1 MIYKLRYNI
10 PMNQHTNR
18 KSILLISIVSF
29 SIVFLTFIISLI
41 ARGYKINLKQGTI
54 LTATGIL
61 SATSEPKAASVYLD
75 EKLVTATDNTLNLS
89 PDTYTVKIVKDGYLP
104 WQKTIQIKK
113 ETVYQTNTQ
122 LFRSVPDL
130 KPITYTGA
138 INPTVSPDNTKIV
151 YVVASSSASI
161 DNGLYLME
169 LNNTFSLNFS
179 KNTAKQLSQNLSNVK
194 WSDFSFQFS
203 PNSRQILATN
213 SIKNISYLISLDTTI
228 NPKNLYDVTPTLT
241 TIKTDWQNQ
250 LNQLMSSKMAKIPL
264 ELQDL
269 VSTASAQD
277 LQFSASEEKILFLA
291 KKDGNL
297 RQNIVTPPPSQSTQP
312 QSRDVKEGNYYVY
325 DLKDD
330 TNFLIGSKNEIFNLS
345 WLDSSDNIVF
355 TNQQNI
361 KVADYDGTN
370 QQTLFAGKFNP
381 STVFPMPGGSK
392 ITTLVSPYQGA
403 PENLYTISIK

>member
-1 MIYKLRYNI
+1 
-10 PMNQHTNR
+10 MNQHSNK

-75 EKLVTATDNTLNLS
+75 DKLVTATDNTLNLA
-89 PDTYTVKIVKDGYLP
+89 PNTYTVKIVKDGYLP

-138 INPTVSPDNTKIV
+138 ISPVVSPDNTKIV
-151 YVVASSSASI
+151 YAVASASASV
-161 DNGLYLME
+161 DNGLYVME

-179 KNTAKQLSQNLSNVK
+179 KNTAKQLSQNLSNIN
-194 WSDFSFQFS
+194 WSDFTFEFS

-213 SIKNISYLISLDTTI
+213 KTKNVSYLISLDTAI
-228 NPKNLYDVTPTLT
+228 NPKSLYDVTPTLT
-241 TIKTDWQNQ
+241 SIKTDWQVQ
-250 LNQLMSSKMAKIPL
+250 LSQLISSKISKIPL
-264 ELQDL
+264 ALQTFI
-269 VSTASAQD
+269 STASAQD

-291 KKDGNL
+291 QKDGNL
-297 RQNIVTPPPSQSTQP
+297 ENNIVTPPPSQSSQQ
-312 QSRDVKEGNYYVY
+312 QSRDIKQGNYYVY

-330 TNFLIGSKNEIFNLS
+330 TNFFIGSKNDISNLS
-345 WLDSSDNIVF
+345 WLDSSDNIIF
-355 TNQQNI
+355 TNLQNI

-370 QQTLFAGKFNP
+370 QQTLFIGNFNP
-381 STVFPMPGGSK
+381 FTVFPMPGGSK
-392 ITTLVSPYQGA
+392 ITTLISPYSGA

>member
-1 MIYKLRYNI
+1 MT
-10 PMNQHTNR
+10 QHSNK

-29 SIVFLTFIISLI
+29 SIVFLTFAISLI

-61 SATSEPKAASVYLD
+61 SATSDPKAASVYLD
-75 EKLVTATDNTLNLS
+75 DKLVTATDNTLNLT

-138 INPTVSPDNTKIV
+138 INPVISPDNTKIV
-151 YVVASSSASI
+151 YAVASASASV
-161 DNGLYLME
+161 DNGLYSMD

-179 KNTAKQLSQNLSNVK
+179 KNTAKQLSPNLSNIN
-194 WSDFSFQFS
+194 WADFTFQFS

-213 SIKNISYLISLDTTI
+213 QNKNISYLISLDTTI
-228 NPKNLYDVTPTLT
+228 NPKSLYDVTPTLA
-241 TIKTDWQNQ
+241 TIKDDWQNQ
-250 LNQLMSSKMAKIPL
+250 LNQLVSSKITKVPVA
-264 ELQDL
+264 LQAF

-291 KKDGNL
+291 QKDGNL
-297 RQNIVTPPPSQSTQP
+297 EQNIVTPPPSQSTQT
-312 QSRDVKEGNYYVY
+312 QSRGIKQGNYYVY
-325 DLKDD
+325 DIKDD
-330 TNFLIGSKNEIFNLS
+330 TNFLIGSKNDVSNIT
-345 WLDSSDNIVF
+345 WLDSSDNIMF
-355 TNQQNI
+355 TNLQNI

-370 QQTLFAGKFNP
+370 QQTLFIGNFNP
-381 STVFPMPGGSK
+381 SMVFPMPGGSK
-392 ITTLVSPYQGA
+392 ITTLISPYSGA

>member
-1 MIYKLRYNI
+1 
-10 PMNQHTNR
+10 MNQHSNK
-18 KSILLISIVSF
+18 KSLLLISIVSF
-29 SIVFLTFIISLI
+29 SIVFLTLIISFI

-61 SATSEPKAASVYLD
+61 SATSEPKGASVYLD

-89 PDTYTVKIVKDGYLP
+89 PNTYTVKIVKDGYLP

-138 INPTVSPDNTKIV
+138 INPIVSPDNTKIV
-151 YVVASSSASI
+151 YAVASASASV

-169 LNNTFSLNFS
+169 LTNSFSLNFT
-179 KNTAKQLSQNLSNVK
+179 KNTAKQLSQNLANIN
-194 WSDFSFQFS
+194 WTDFTFEFS
-203 PNSRQILATN
+203 PNSRQVLATN
-213 SIKNISYLISLDTTI
+213 SLKNVAYLISLDTAI
-228 NPKNLYDVTPTLT
+228 NPKNLYDVTPTLN
-241 TIKTDWQNQ
+241 TIKTDWQDQ
-250 LNQLMSSKMAKIPL
+250 LSQQMNSKLAKVPTV
-264 ELQDL
+264 LQGL
-269 VSTASAQD
+269 ISTASAQD

-291 KKDGNL
+291 QKDGNL
-297 RQNIVTPPPSQSTQP
+297 ETNLITPPPSQSTQK
-312 QSRDVKEGNYYVY
+312 QSRDIKAGNYYVY

-330 TNFLIGSKNEIFNLS
+330 TSFLIGSKNDIHNLT

-355 TNQQNI
+355 TNLQTI

-370 QQTLFAGKFNP
+370 QQTLFAGNFN
-381 STVFPMPGGSK
+381 SNTVFPMPGGSK
-392 ITTLVSPYQGA
+392 ITTITSPYSGA

>member
-1 MIYKLRYNI
+1 
-10 PMNQHTNR
+10 MNQHSNK
-18 KSILLISIVSF
+18 KSLLLISIVSV
-29 SIVFLTFIISLI
+29 SIVLLTLIISFI

-75 EKLVTATDNTLNLS
+75 DKLVTATDNTLNLN
-89 PDTYTVKIVKDGYLP
+89 PNTYTVKIVKDGYLP

-138 INPTVSPDNTKIV
+138 INPVVSPDNTKIV
-151 YVVASSSASI
+151 YAVASASASV
-161 DNGLYLME
+161 DNGLYVME

-179 KNTAKQLSQNLSNVK
+179 KNNAKQLSQNLPNIN
-194 WSDFSFQFS
+194 WPDFTFKFS

-213 SIKNISYLISLDTTI
+213 KTKTVSYLISLDTVI

-241 TIKTDWQNQ
+241 TIENDWKNQ
-250 LNQLMSSKMAKIPL
+250 LSQLMSTKITKIPAA
-264 ELQDL
+264 LQNF
-269 VSTASAQD
+269 VSTTSAQD
-277 LQFSASEEKILFLA
+277 LLFSASEEKILYLA
-291 KKDGNL
+291 QKDGDL
-297 RQNIVTPPPSQSTQP
+297 EQNIVTPPPSQSTQT
-312 QSRDVKEGNYYVY
+312 QSRNIKQGNYYVY

-330 TNFLIGSKNEIFNLS
+330 TNFLIGSQKDIFNLS

-355 TNQQNI
+355 TSQQNI

-370 QQTLFAGKFNP
+370 QQTLFIGNFNP
-381 STVFPMPGGSK
+381 SMVFPMPNGNG
-392 ITTLVSPYQGA
+392 ITTLISPYQGA
-403 PENLYTISIK
+403 LENLYTISIK

>member
-1 MIYKLRYNI
+1 
-10 PMNQHTNR
+10 MNQHSNK
-18 KSILLISIVSF
+18 KSLLLISIVSF
-29 SIVFLTFIISLI
+29 SIVFLTLVISFI

-61 SATSEPKAASVYLD
+61 SATSEPKGASVYLD

-138 INPTVSPDNTKIV
+138 INPIVSPDNTKIV
-151 YVVASSSASI
+151 YAVASASASV

-169 LNNTFSLNFS
+169 LTNSFSLNFT
-179 KNTAKQLSQNLSNVK
+179 KNTAKQLSQNLANIN
-194 WSDFSFQFS
+194 WADFTFEFS
-203 PNSRQILATN
+203 PNSRQVLATN
-213 SIKNISYLISLDTTI
+213 SLKNVAYLISLDTAI
-228 NPKNLYDVTPTLT
+228 NPKNLYDVTPTLN
-241 TIKTDWQNQ
+241 TIKTDWQDQ
-250 LNQLMSSKMAKIPL
+250 LSQQMNSKLAKVPTV
-264 ELQDL
+264 LQGL
-269 VSTASAQD
+269 ISTASAQD

-291 KKDGNL
+291 QKDGNL
-297 RQNIVTPPPSQSTQP
+297 ETNLITPPPSQSTQK
-312 QSRDVKEGNYYVY
+312 QSRDIKAGNYYVY

-330 TNFLIGSKNEIFNLS
+330 TSFLIGSKNDIHNLT

-355 TNQQNI
+355 TNLQTI

-370 QQTLFAGKFNP
+370 QQTLFAGNFN
-381 STVFPMPGGSK
+381 SNTVFPMPGGSK
-392 ITTLVSPYQGA
+392 ITTITSPYSGA

>member
-1 MIYKLRYNI
+1 
-10 PMNQHTNR
+10 MNQHSNK
-18 KSILLISIVSF
+18 KSLLLISIVSF
-29 SIVFLTFIISLI
+29 SIVFLTLVISFI

-61 SATSEPKAASVYLD
+61 SATSEPKGASVYLD

-138 INPTVSPDNTKIV
+138 INPIVSPDNTKIV
-151 YVVASSSASI
+151 YAVASASASV

-169 LNNTFSLNFS
+169 LTNSFSLNFT
-179 KNTAKQLSQNLSNVK
+179 KNTAKQLSQNLANIN
-194 WSDFSFQFS
+194 WADFTFEFS
-203 PNSRQILATN
+203 PNSRQVLATN
-213 SIKNISYLISLDTTI
+213 SLKNVAYLISLDTTI
-228 NPKNLYDVTPTLT
+228 NPKNLYDVTPTLN
-241 TIKTDWQNQ
+241 TIKTDWQDQ
-250 LNQLMSSKMAKIPL
+250 LSQQMNSKLAKVPTV
-264 ELQDL
+264 LQGL
-269 VSTASAQD
+269 ISTASAQD

-291 KKDGNL
+291 QKDGNL
-297 RQNIVTPPPSQSTQP
+297 ETNLITPPPSQSTQK
-312 QSRDVKEGNYYVY
+312 QSRDIKAGNYYVY

-330 TNFLIGSKNEIFNLS
+330 TSFLIGSKNDIHNLT

-355 TNQQNI
+355 TNLQTI

-370 QQTLFAGKFNP
+370 QQTLFAGNFN
-381 STVFPMPGGSK
+381 SNTVFPMPGGSK
-392 ITTLVSPYQGA
+392 ITTITSPYSGA

>member
-1 MIYKLRYNI
+1 
-10 PMNQHTNR
+10 MNQHTNK
-18 KSILLISIVSF
+18 KSILLISTVSF
-29 SIVFLTFIISLI
+29 SIVFLTFVISLI

-61 SATSEPKAASVYLD
+61 SAISEPKAASVYLD
-75 EKLVTATDNTLNLS
+75 GKLVTATDNTLNLA
-89 PDTYTVKIVKDGYLP
+89 PNTYTVKIVKDGYLP

-138 INPTVSPDNTKIV
+138 INPVVSPDNTKIV
-151 YVVASSSASI
+151 YAVASASASV

-169 LNNTFSLNFS
+169 LSNTFSLNFN
-179 KNTAKQLSQNLSNVK
+179 KNTAKQLSQNLSNID
-194 WSDFSFQFS
+194 WSDFTFQFS

-213 SIKNISYLISLDTTI
+213 KIKNVSYLISLDTTI
-228 NPKNLYDVTPTLT
+228 NPKSLYDVTPTLT
-241 TIKTDWQNQ
+241 AIKDDWQNQ
-250 LNQLMSSKMAKIPL
+250 LDQLMSSKITKIPL
-264 ELQDL
+264 ALKPF

-291 KKDGNL
+291 QKDGNL
-297 RQNIVTPPPSQSTQP
+297 ETNIITPPPSQSTQK
-312 QSRDVKEGNYYVY
+312 QSRDIKQGNFYVY

-330 TNFLIGSKNEIFNLS
+330 TNFLIGSKNDISNLT
-345 WLDSSDNIVF
+345 WLDSSDNIIF
-355 TNQQNI
+355 TNLQNI

-370 QQTLFAGKFNP
+370 QQTLFIGNFNS

-403 PENLYTISIK
+403 LENLYTISIK

>member
-1 MIYKLRYNI
+1 
-10 PMNQHTNR
+10 MNQHSNK
-18 KSILLISIVSF
+18 KSLLLISIVSF
-29 SIVFLTFIISLI
+29 SIVFLTLVISFI

-61 SATSEPKAASVYLD
+61 SATSEPKGASVYLD

-138 INPTVSPDNTKIV
+138 INPIVSPDNTKIV
-151 YVVASSSASI
+151 YAVASASASV

-169 LNNTFSLNFS
+169 LTNSFSLNFT
-179 KNTAKQLSQNLSNVK
+179 KNTAKQLSQNLANIN
-194 WSDFSFQFS
+194 WADFTFEFS
-203 PNSRQILATN
+203 PNSRQVLATN
-213 SIKNISYLISLDTTI
+213 SLKNVAYLISLDTTI
-228 NPKNLYDVTPTLT
+228 NPKNLYDVTPTLN
-241 TIKTDWQNQ
+241 TIKTDWQDQ
-250 LNQLMSSKMAKIPL
+250 LSQQMNSKLAKVPTV
-264 ELQDL
+264 LQGL
-269 VSTASAQD
+269 ISTASAQD

-291 KKDGNL
+291 QKDDNL
-297 RQNIVTPPPSQSTQP
+297 ETNLITPPPSQSTQK
-312 QSRDVKEGNYYVY
+312 QSRDIKAGNYYVY

-330 TNFLIGSKNEIFNLS
+330 TSFLIGSKNDIHNLT

-355 TNQQNI
+355 TNLQTI

-370 QQTLFAGKFNP
+370 QQTLFAGNFN
-381 STVFPMPGGSK
+381 SNTVFPMPGGSK
-392 ITTLVSPYQGA
+392 ITTITSPYSGA

>member
-1 MIYKLRYNI
+1 
-10 PMNQHTNR
+10 MNQHSNK
-18 KSILLISIVSF
+18 KSLLLISIVSF
-29 SIVFLTFIISLI
+29 SIVFLTLIISFI

-61 SATSEPKAASVYLD
+61 SATSEPKGASVYLD
-75 EKLVTATDNTLNLS
+75 DKLVTATDNTLNLT
-89 PDTYTVKIVKDGYLP
+89 PNTYTVKIVKDGYLP

-138 INPTVSPDNTKIV
+138 INPTISPDNTKII
-151 YVVASSSASI
+151 YAVASASASV
-161 DNGLYLME
+161 DNGLYSME
-169 LNNTFSLNFS
+169 LTNSFSLNFN
-179 KNTAKQLSQNLSNVK
+179 KNTAKQLSQNLPNIN
-194 WSDFSFQFS
+194 WADFTFEFS

-213 SIKNISYLISLDTTI
+213 SLKKVSYLISLDTPI
-228 NPKNLYDVTPTLT
+228 NPKNLYDVTPTLA
-241 TIKTDWQNQ
+241 TIKNDWQNQ
-250 LNQLMSSKMAKIPL
+250 LSQLMNAKLAKIPTS
-264 ELQDL
+264 LQGL

-277 LQFSASEEKILFLA
+277 LQFSASEEKVLFLA
-291 KKDGNL
+291 QKDGNL
-297 RQNIVTPPPSQSTQP
+297 ETNLITPPPSQSTQK
-312 QSRDVKEGNYYVY
+312 QSRDIKQGNYYVY

-330 TNFLIGSKNEIFNLS
+330 TSFLIGSKNDLNNLT

-370 QQTLFAGKFNP
+370 QQTLFAGNFN
-381 STVFPMPGGSK
+381 SKTVFPMPGGSK
-392 ITTLVSPYQGA
+392 ITTIISPYQGS

>member
-1 MIYKLRYNI
+1 
-10 PMNQHTNR
+10 MNQHSNK
-18 KSILLISIVSF
+18 KSLLLISIVSF
-29 SIVFLTFIISLI
+29 SIVFLTLVISFI

-61 SATSEPKAASVYLD
+61 SATSEPKGASVYLD

-138 INPTVSPDNTKIV
+138 INPIVSPDNTKIV
-151 YVVASSSASI
+151 YAVASASASV

-169 LNNTFSLNFS
+169 LTNSFSLNFT
-179 KNTAKQLSQNLSNVK
+179 KNTAKQLSQNLANIN
-194 WSDFSFQFS
+194 WADFTFEFS
-203 PNSRQILATN
+203 PNSRQVLATN
-213 SIKNISYLISLDTTI
+213 SLKNVAYLISLDTAI
-228 NPKNLYDVTPTLT
+228 NPKNLYDVTPTLN
-241 TIKTDWQNQ
+241 TIKTDWQDQ
-250 LNQLMSSKMAKIPL
+250 LSQQMNSKLTKVPTV
-264 ELQDL
+264 LQGL
-269 VSTASAQD
+269 ISTASAQD

-291 KKDGNL
+291 QKDGNL
-297 RQNIVTPPPSQSTQP
+297 ETNLITPPPSQSTQK
-312 QSRDVKEGNYYVY
+312 QSRDIKAGNYYVY

-330 TNFLIGSKNEIFNLS
+330 TSFLIGSKNDIHNLT

-355 TNQQNI
+355 TNLQTI

-370 QQTLFAGKFNP
+370 QQTLFAGNFN
-381 STVFPMPGGSK
+381 SNTVFPMPGGSK
-392 ITTLVSPYQGA
+392 ITTITSPYSGA

>member
-1 MIYKLRYNI
+1 
-10 PMNQHTNR
+10 MNQHSNK
-18 KSILLISIVSF
+18 KSLLLISIVSF
-29 SIVFLTFIISLI
+29 SIVFLTLIISFI

-61 SATSEPKAASVYLD
+61 SATSEPKGASVYLD

-89 PDTYTVKIVKDGYLP
+89 PNTYTVKIVKDGYLP

-138 INPTVSPDNTKIV
+138 INPIVSPDNTKIV
-151 YVVASSSASI
+151 YAVASASASV

-169 LNNTFSLNFS
+169 LTNSFSLNFT
-179 KNTAKQLSQNLSNVK
+179 KNTAKQLSQNLANIN
-194 WSDFSFQFS
+194 WADFTFEFS
-203 PNSRQILATN
+203 PNSRQVLATN
-213 SIKNISYLISLDTTI
+213 SLKNVAYLISLDTAI
-228 NPKNLYDVTPTLT
+228 NPKNLYDVTPTLN
-241 TIKTDWQNQ
+241 TIKTDWQDQ
-250 LNQLMSSKMAKIPL
+250 LSQQMNSKLAKVPTV
-264 ELQDL
+264 LQGL
-269 VSTASAQD
+269 ISTASAQD

-291 KKDGNL
+291 QKDGNL
-297 RQNIVTPPPSQSTQP
+297 ETNLITPPPSQSTQK
-312 QSRDVKEGNYYVY
+312 QSRDIKAGNYYVY

-330 TNFLIGSKNEIFNLS
+330 TSFLIGSKNDIHNLT

-355 TNQQNI
+355 TNLQTI

-370 QQTLFAGKFNP
+370 QQTLFAGNFN
-381 STVFPMPGGSK
+381 SNTVFPMPGGSK
-392 ITTLVSPYQGA
+392 ITTITSPYSGA

>member
-1 MIYKLRYNI
+1 
-10 PMNQHTNR
+10 MNQHNNK

-29 SIVFLTFIISLI
+29 SIIFLTFIISLI

-75 EKLVTATDNTLNLS
+75 EKLVTATDNTINLA
-89 PDTYTVKIVKDGYLP
+89 PNTYTVKIIKDGYLP
-104 WQKTIQIKK
+104 WQKTVQIKK

-151 YVVASSSASI
+151 YAVASASASV

-169 LNNTFSLNFS
+169 LNNTFSLNFNR
-179 KNTAKQLSQNLSNVK
+179 NTAKQLSQNLSNIN
-194 WSDFSFQFS
+194 WSDFTFQFS

-213 SIKNISYLISLDTTI
+213 KSKNVSYLISLDTTI
-228 NPKNLYDVTPTLT
+228 NPKSLYDVTQTLT
-241 TIKTDWQNQ
+241 TIKDDWQNQ
-250 LNQLMSSKMAKIPL
+250 LSQLMSSKAAKIPL
-264 ELQDL
+264 ALQTF
-269 VSTASAQD
+269 VSTASAQG
-277 LQFSASEEKILFLA
+277 LQFSANEEKILFLA
-291 KKDGNL
+291 QKDGNL
-297 RQNIVTPPPSQSTQP
+297 EQNIVTPPPSQSTQK
-312 QSRDVKEGNYYVY
+312 QSRDIKQGNYYVY

-330 TNFLIGSKNEIFNLS
+330 TNFFIGSQNDVLNPS
-345 WLDSSDNIVF
+345 WLDSYDNIIF
-355 TNQQNI
+355 TSLQNI
-361 KVADYDGTN
+361 KVTDYDGTN
-370 QQTLFAGKFNP
+370 QQTLFIGNFNP
-381 STVFPMPGGSK
+381 NTVFPMPSGDS
-392 ITTLVSPYQGA
+392 ITTLISPYQGA

>member
-1 MIYKLRYNI
+1 
-10 PMNQHTNR
+10 MNQHSNK
-18 KSILLISIVSF
+18 KSILLISIVSI
-29 SIVFLTFIISLI
+29 SIVLLTLIISFI

-75 EKLVTATDNTLNLS
+75 EKLVTATDNTLNLT
-89 PDTYTVKIVKDGYLP
+89 PNTYTVKIIKDGYLP

-138 INPTVSPDNTKIV
+138 INPVVSPDNTKIV
-151 YVVASSSASI
+151 YAVASASASV
-161 DNGLYLME
+161 DNGLYVME

-179 KNTAKQLSQNLSNVK
+179 KNNAKQLSQNLPNIN
-194 WSDFSFQFS
+194 WPDFTFKFS

-213 SIKNISYLISLDTTI
+213 KTKNVSYLISLDTTT
-228 NPKNLYDVTPTLT
+228 NPKSLYDVTPTLA
-241 TIKTDWQNQ
+241 TIENDWKNQ
-250 LNQLMSSKMAKIPL
+250 LSQLMSTKITKIPSA
-264 ELQDL
+264 LQTF
-269 VSTASAQD
+269 VSTTSAQD
-277 LQFSASEEKILFLA
+277 LLFSASEEKILYLA
-291 KKDGNL
+291 QKDGDL
-297 RQNIVTPPPSQSTQP
+297 EQNIVTPPPSQSTQT
-312 QSRDVKEGNYYVY
+312 QSRNIKQGNYYVY

-330 TNFLIGSKNEIFNLS
+330 TNFFIGSKNDIFNLS

-355 TNQQNI
+355 TSQQNI

-370 QQTLFAGKFNP
+370 QQTLFIGNFN
-381 STVFPMPGGSK
+381 SSMVFPMPNGNG
-392 ITTLVSPYQGA
+392 ITTLISPYQGA
-403 PENLYTISIK
+403 LENLYTISIK